1 MDLPAHVSAREG
13 LLARLQAV
21 LGADNRRKPGMLQ
34 SKRWARAAVL
44 MAVAALTVLLA
55 ACGSSSGSNSTQS
68 AADKQSGGAA
78 SQVAAAQG
86 FIARFASPPT
96 TIPVT
101 TPVLKAPTPG
111 RTVVYLQCSEPQ
123 CVQIGDGEASA
134 AAAVGWQFKRIN
146 FDLTNAATL
155 VAGMK
160 QALQY
165 NPVAVTVTS
174 VPYALWASEV
184 PAYTAAHVPIVTQY
198 TGDVPSNP
206 TIIANIGGNNDL
218 KLHADLM
225 ANWFIADSH
234 ATGKARF
241 YTVPD
246 FPGLVQVTTEFQAAV
261 KAGCAACSVQL
272 INGTPTQV
280 ASSGVNAA
288 IVAALRRDSSFNYLI
303 MADYPLTSGIPT
315 ALKAAGISGVKI
327 AGIYATAADGTLI
340 KQGQEQAGTPSPVNI
355 PSWLAVDA
363 MIRYSEGMP
372 NTDSASQLPI
382 QLLTPST
389 VGTPTNS
396 YDFPGDYQ
404 EQFKKLWKVG

>member
-1 MDLPAHVSAREG
+1 
-13 LLARLQAV
+13 
-21 LGADNRRKPGMLQ
+21 MLH

-44 MAVAALTVLLA
+44 MAATALTLLVA
-55 ACGSSSGSNSTQS
+55 ACGSSRMSGSSGSSGSDSTQS
-68 AADKQSGGAA
+68 AASKQSGSTA
-78 SQVAAAQG
+78 SQVAAAQAY
-86 FIARFASPPT
+86 IARFASPPT
-96 TIPVT
+96 NIPVT
-101 TPVLKAPTPG
+101 TPVLKPPTPG
-111 RTVVYLQCSEPQ
+111 RTVVYLQCGAPQ

-134 AAAVGWQFKRIN
+134 AAAVGWNFKRIN
-146 FDLTNAATL
+146 FDLANAATL
-155 VAGMK
+155 VAAMK

-165 NPVAVTVTS
+165 DPVAVTVTS

-198 TGDVPSNP
+198 AGDVPSNP
-206 TIIANIGGNNDL
+206 TIIANIAGNNNL
-218 KLHADLM
+218 KVHADLM
-225 ANWFIADSH
+225 ANWFIADSRG
-234 ATGKARF
+234 TGKALF

-246 FPGLVQVTTEFQAAV
+246 FPGLVQVQTEFQAVV
-261 KAGCAACSVQL
+261 KANCTACSVQL

-288 IVAALRRDSSFNYLI
+288 IVAALRRNSSSNYLI
-303 MADYPLTSGIPT
+303 MADFPLTTGIPA

-327 AGIYATAADGTLI
+327 AGMYATAADGTLI

-372 NTDSASQLPI
+372 NSDSASQLPL

-389 VGTPTNS
+389 VGTPTDS
-396 YDFPGDYQ
+396 YDFPSDYQ
-404 EQFKKLWKVG
+404 AQFKKLWKVG